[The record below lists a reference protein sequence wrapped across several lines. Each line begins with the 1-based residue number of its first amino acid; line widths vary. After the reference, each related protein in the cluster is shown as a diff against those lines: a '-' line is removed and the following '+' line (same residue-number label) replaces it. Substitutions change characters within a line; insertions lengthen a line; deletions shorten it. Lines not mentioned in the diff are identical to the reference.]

1 LGVVN
6 RLPLL
11 SGGEIERLLSQQ
23 TISEQHPWVT
33 NDQQLIQAHLEGVW
47 AAVMRATKSESR
59 VEWGHYGS
67 GYASFVDAW
76 LYKTTPDFDAKH
88 PVRDGEAHVG
98 LVVLL
103 SRLSPYFVFMQ
114 GEKRWHA
121 NGGSSYLPEL
131 GMLDQLEAGSV
142 SLLARQVQPILESHG
157 LVRALRDQ
165 LSEPLPA
172 GLRVPTILTDG
183 GFTQFDALFYWED

>member
-1 LGVVN
+1 MN
-6 RLPLL
+6 QPPLL
-11 SGGEIERLLSQQ
+11 SRGEIERLLSQQ
-23 TISEQHPWVT
+23 TISELHPWVT
-33 NDQQLIQAHLEGVW
+33 NDERLIEAYLKGAC
-47 AAVMRATKSESR
+47 AAVTRATRSEAR

-76 LYKTTPDFDAKH
+76 LYKTTPDFNVKH
-88 PVRDGEAHVG
+88 PIRHGEGHTG

-121 NGGSSYLPEL
+121 SGGSSYLPEFD
-131 GMLDQLEAGSV
+131 MLDKLEAKSV
-142 SLLARQVQPILESHG
+142 LLLARQVQPVLESYG
-157 LVRALRDQ
+157 LVRAVREQ

-172 GLRVPTILTDG
+172 GLWVPTILTDR